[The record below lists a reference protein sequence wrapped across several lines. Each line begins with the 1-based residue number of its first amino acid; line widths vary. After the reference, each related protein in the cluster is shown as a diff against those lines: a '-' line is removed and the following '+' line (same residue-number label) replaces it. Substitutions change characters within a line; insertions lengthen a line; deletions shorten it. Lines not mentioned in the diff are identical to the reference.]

1 MRQPRQ
7 RANLLVILRPLM
19 RMLATLVVASF
30 LIFSIL
36 ALLPG
41 DLAAF
46 LASRS
51 NTKPSEE
58 SLAAIRDQFGL
69 NDPLLQRYGDWLA
82 GALRAD
88 FGESWLTGA
97 PVADLIA
104 QRIGPTLLLGVSI
117 FLLGSAITFL
127 WGGFAALRPGRL
139 ADHALTLL
147 AILGTTLPGFV
158 LGLLAIRVFA
168 SGLGWA
174 SVIGDGTP
182 RTVAL
187 PALIGAIGLSS
198 YWARPF
204 RALVAEALASEWALA
219 ARARGLTETRLLFR
233 HALPNALLGFL
244 PFLGIGLAGT
254 LTGTILIETVFSWPG
269 LGAFVIDAIKRRD
282 LPVVQAFAVLAVG
295 FYVTTTA
302 LADLAATILSPKM
315 GHAGT

>member
-1 MRQPRQ
+1 M
-7 RANLLVILRPLM
+7 ALLRPLM

-58 SLAAIRDQFGL
+58 SLAAIREQFGL
-69 NDPLLQRYGDWLA
+69 NQPLLHRYGDWLT
-82 GALRAD
+82 GALHGD

-97 PVADLIA
+97 PVADLFA
-104 QRIGPTLLLGVSI
+104 QRMGPTLLLGVSI
-117 FLLGSAITFL
+117 FGLGSAITFL

-139 ADHALTLL
+139 VDHTLTIL
-147 AILGTTLPGFV
+147 AILGATLPGFV

-174 SVIGDGTP
+174 SVIGDGTM
-182 RTVAL
+182 RTVTL
-187 PALIGAIGLSS
+187 PALVGAIGLSS

-204 RALVAEALASEWALA
+204 RALVVDALASDWALA

-244 PFLGIGLAGT
+244 PFLGVGLAGA
-254 LTGTILIETVFSWPG
+254 LTGAILIETVFSWPG

-282 LPVVQAFAVLAVG
+282 LPIVQAFAVLAVA
-295 FYVTTTA
+295 FYVVTTA
-302 LADLAATILSPKM
+302 LADLAARALSPRM
-315 GHAGT
+315 QRSGR